1 MSRMFYKEGLTHRVT
16 VTLAFDRPVSR
27 KQAAEEVRNT
37 LGGVHQCPGD
47 SSDAQSFTAI
57 GFKGAAP
64 AGGLILQEFEHE
76 TPQALL
82 NNVQP
87 AFFSRMAA
95 TSSRLRIPL
104 SVTTMRSSGI

>member
-1 MSRMFYKEGLTHRVT
+1 MTGVT

-64 AGGLILQEFEHE
+64 AGGLILQDDERD
-76 TPQALL
+76 ALHRCL
-82 NNVQP
+82 SATLCGDDV
-87 AFFSRMAA
+87 AGMVLGDKSTIRAA
-95 TSSRLRIPL
+95 RRALKKLEWSKGA
-104 SVTTMRSSGI
+104 TT